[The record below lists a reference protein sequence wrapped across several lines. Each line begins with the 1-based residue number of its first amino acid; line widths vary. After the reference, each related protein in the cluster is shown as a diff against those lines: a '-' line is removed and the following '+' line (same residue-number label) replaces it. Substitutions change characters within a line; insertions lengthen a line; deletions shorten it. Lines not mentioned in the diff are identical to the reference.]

1 MRCCLLQVRQAVRA
15 MRDEQREVEGAPP
28 VPDVLAL
35 QRGLRELSPP
45 EALAAVVKFGA
56 RSAIGLAGRL

>member
-1 MRCCLLQVRQAVRA
+1 MRHAVRA

-35 QRGLRELSPP
+35 QRLNELSPP
-45 EALAAVVKFGA
+45 EAVAAVVKFGA
-56 RSAIGLAGRL
+56 RAAIDLAGRL